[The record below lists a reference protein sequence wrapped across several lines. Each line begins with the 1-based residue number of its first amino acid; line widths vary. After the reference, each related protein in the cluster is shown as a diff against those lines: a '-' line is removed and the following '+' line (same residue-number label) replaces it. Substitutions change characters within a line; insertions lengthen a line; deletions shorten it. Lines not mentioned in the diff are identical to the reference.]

1 MTSKLWLITSSSEAG
16 PLRSA
21 SREPLAEVLDEAC
34 GLLTTGSSQ
43 ALAAGASSKS
53 NSPSSA
59 SLPLRLNGKR
69 EPRDSINRS
78 KRFFNAGGRSMTGS
92 WYCFW
97 LVALR
102 LTAMIRSQWLATT
115 GTIGRGLSRPPST
128 SMRLPCTT
136 GVKRLGIAAEARM
149 AWCRQPS

>member
-59 SLPLRLNGKR
+59 SLPLRLHGKR
-69 EPRDSINRS
+69 EPRDSISRS

-97 LVALR
+97 L
-102 LTAMIRSQWLATT
+102 RSEEH
-115 GTIGRGLSRPPST
+115 T
-128 SMRLPCTT
+128 SELQSQFHL
-136 GVKRLGIAAEARM
+136 V
-149 AWCRQPS
+149 